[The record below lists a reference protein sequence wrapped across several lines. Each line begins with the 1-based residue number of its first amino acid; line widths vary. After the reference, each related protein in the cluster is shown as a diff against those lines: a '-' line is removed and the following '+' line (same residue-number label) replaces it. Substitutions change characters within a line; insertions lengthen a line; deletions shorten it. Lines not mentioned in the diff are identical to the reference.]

1 MSRYLVTVELN
12 NELEEKYEL
21 YYDDPDDAM
30 DDALDAATDDVSID
44 EIHTSENLWV
54 VGTTLFD
61 VSLTLAGSRETTTI
75 QVETDLSFIANDKIE
90 EIVRD
95 EVRQN
100 YLEVVDIEESEE

>member
-54 VGTTLFD
+54 VGNTLFD
-61 VSLTLAGSRETTTI
+61 VSLTFAGSKETTTI
-75 QVETDLSFIANDKIE
+75 QVETDLSFITNDKIE

-95 EVRQN
+95 EVKTN
-100 YLEVVDIEESEE
+100 YLEVVDVEESEE